1 MAGGIFISYRR
12 EDSQHAAGRL
22 VDRLERSFGRDQV
35 FMDVDAIEPGL
46 DFVDV
51 LDQKLANCDVLLALI
66 GRGWLEAR
74 DQSGRRRLDDPS
86 DFVRLEIEAALRR
99 NIRVIP
105 VLLDG
110 GSFPKEES
118 LPDSLKP
125 LVRRQAVRLTHERFA
140 SDTEGLVQSLIGIV
154 GPGRRPPVSTGARR
168 VPRSAT
174 VPARTSF
181 AHRLVAWAYALL
193 AIPARVFLQ
202 LIVPHWRAL
211 AMAGLGLVSGVLSG
225 TIARPSRP
233 WLSPVGAVFL
243 LPGANKEDFVLI
255 GFFFGIVVAVSLWI
269 WTRNWWTL
277 LVLPVATM
285 YAWSAALWVAL
296 PYGAIFGNLI
306 ASSLAAGAVGAVATH
321 LGCALFAP
329 PLRRPMWIGITC
341 AVGAMAGTLY
351 FMREQKM
358 IDEGLLYVVWQPA
371 VAFCLGLGLG
381 REKSA
386 SSRLSLVACGYAL
399 LALPGFILCLVPLS
413 GVVYAWKDYPWVSL
427 LWVLPPAILI
437 VALGAYLRR
446 SRGLASAR
454 SDIVLYWIGGAVP
467 LAFAWF
473 ATLDI
478 HKWSFLGPD
487 RYFAS
492 GALVAGV
499 VAMAGVVLMLIDLR
513 RHRRARDAASQP
525 GRPAPGLSESASA
538 QG

>member
-125 LVRRQAVRLTHERFA
+125 LARRQAVRLTHERFA
-140 SDTEGLVQSLIGIV
+140 SDTEGLVQSLAGIV
-154 GPGRRPPVSTGARR
+154 GPNRRSPASTGARR

-174 VPARTSF
+174 VPARPPF
-181 AHRLVAWAYALL
+181 AHRLVAWAYALS

-211 AMAGLGLVSGVLSG
+211 AMAGLGLVSGVLSA
-225 TIARPSRP
+225 TVARPYRA
-233 WLSPVGAVFL
+233 WLSPVGNVFF
-243 LPGANKEDFVLI
+243 LPVASSGLASHTPEEDFVLI
-255 GFFFGIVVAVSLWI
+255 GFFFGVVVAVSLWI

-277 LVLPVATM
+277 LALPVATM
-285 YAWSAALWVAL
+285 YAWSAALWTAL
-296 PYGAIFGNLI
+296 PLEGGKNPI
-306 ASSLAAGAVGAVATH
+306 AWGLSAGAVGAVATH
-321 LGCALFAP
+321 LSCALFAP
-329 PLRRPMWIGITC
+329 PLRRPLWIAVTC
-341 AVGAMAGTLY
+341 AVGAVTGTLY
-351 FMREQKM
+351 FMRVEKM
-358 IDEGLLYVVWQPA
+358 IDEGLLYVIWQPA
-371 VAFCLGLGLG
+371 VAFCIGLGLG

-399 LALPGFILCLVPLS
+399 LALPGFFLYLPLLGMLGAPHLS
-413 GVVYAWKDYPWVSL
+413 ATLS
-427 LWVLPPAILI
+427 AILI

-454 SDIVLYWIGGAVP
+454 SEVVLYWIGAAVP

-473 ATLDI
+473 MALDI

-492 GALVAGV
+492 GALVAGIA
-499 VAMAGVVLMLIDLR
+499 AMAGLVLMLIDLR
-513 RHRRARDAASQP
+513 RHGRARDAATQ
-525 GRPAPGLSESASA
+525 GERAAPRFSESASVK
-538 QG
+538 G